1 MAKAP
6 SSVIGV
12 DLGRYAL
19 KSVLLQRRGGT
30 RFAVTN
36 YATHVLTEPV
46 DSADTLARH
55 LKSLFKQMGG
65 TAKSCAIGVSS
76 PDALIRIIEQPET
89 PPAFLREALRLNGM
103 QLLNQ
108 DCKEMVLDCDKL
120 PGEPTANAE
129 GNARHRY
136 LVGGLPRAQVAQV
149 SDAFDKNSSPIA
161 ALQLAPICIFNA
173 FEFVHSE
180 LFNEHAFFLVDIG
193 HTNSTVMVGAKRE
206 LVLVRTIDFG
216 GKPLIEALTGLSG
229 DNREAVLQAL
239 EQEDEVMVE
248 YTRVALSSLVR
259 EIQSSIGFLEHRREE
274 MIDRVFVSGGSAK
287 SNTLLK
293 VLSEELKM
301 PCEPWSAA
309 TSCEQNLA
317 AEQGA
322 TFSENA
328 LDLNVACG
336 AATELLRGE

>member
-19 KSVLLQRRGGT
+19 KSVLLQRRGSN

-55 LKSLFKQMGG
+55 LKSLFKEMGG

-120 PGEPTANAE
+120 PGEPTPNPE
-129 GNARHRY
+129 GNGARHRY
-136 LVGGLPRAQVAQV
+136 LVGGLPQWRPAPYDAVAYELPAEMDGGLVFLLGDGRVEFREMRRAMETLAR
-149 SDAFDKNSSPIA
+149 A
-161 ALQLAPICIFNA
+161 AAPPPTP
-173 FEFVHSE
+173 S
-180 LFNEHAFFLVDIG
+180 
-193 HTNSTVMVGAKRE
+193 
-206 LVLVRTIDFG
+206 
-216 GKPLIEALTGLSG
+216 
-229 DNREAVLQAL
+229 
-239 EQEDEVMVE
+239 
-248 YTRVALSSLVR
+248 
-259 EIQSSIGFLEHRREE
+259 
-274 MIDRVFVSGGSAK
+274 
-287 SNTLLK
+287 
-293 VLSEELKM
+293 
-301 PCEPWSAA
+301 
-309 TSCEQNLA
+309 
-317 AEQGA
+317 
-322 TFSENA
+322 
-328 LDLNVACG
+328 
-336 AATELLRGE
+336 